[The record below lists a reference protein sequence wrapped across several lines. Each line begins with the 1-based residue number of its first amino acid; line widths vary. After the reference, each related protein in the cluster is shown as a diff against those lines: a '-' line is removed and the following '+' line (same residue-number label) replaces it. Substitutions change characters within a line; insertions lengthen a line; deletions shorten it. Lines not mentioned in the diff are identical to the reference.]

1 MRTEVKKVEVAI
13 ASKDAEKAGGS
24 LQDALRILDKSASNG
39 IIHKNQAARKKSNLT
54 RKVNQLSAG
63 A

>member
-1 MRTEVKKVEVAI
+1 MKTEIKKVETAI
-13 ASKDAEKAGGS
+13 AAKDPENAGS
-24 LQDALRILDKSASNG
+24 YLQDALRVLDKSVSKG

-54 RKVNQLSAG
+54 RKVNRLSAE

>member
-1 MRTEVKKVEVAI
+1 MRTDIKKVEVAI

-24 LQDALRILDKSASNG
+24 LQDALRTLDKSASKG

>member
-1 MRTEVKKVEVAI
+1 MRTQVKKVETAI
-13 ASKDAEKAGGS
+13 TSKDAEKAGS
-24 LQDALRILDKSASNG
+24 YLQEALRVLDKSASKG

-54 RKVNQLSAG
+54 RKVNHLAAG